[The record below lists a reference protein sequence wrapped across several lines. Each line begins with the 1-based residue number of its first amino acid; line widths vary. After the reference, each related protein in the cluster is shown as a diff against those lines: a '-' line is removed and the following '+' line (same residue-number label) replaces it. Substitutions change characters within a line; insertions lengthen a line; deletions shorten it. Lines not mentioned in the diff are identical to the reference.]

1 MLNLVLHSS
10 FRLLLSVVTQLT
22 CEQFYLMASALVF
35 GVEALALIETKY
47 PVWYPYY
54 GTWLIAIVVEL
65 ALLILPNVFRY
76 PESLY
81 DFVFVTIRALRAS
94 AFIALSSLYF
104 GLRND
109 KKQYDNSD
117 AERQSLLSKTPK
129 VSSSE
134 DTVSGSN
141 GYGTTTAIDTQTS
154 DAADESD
161 AGSEDSWLEEQR
173 KVKELISKRLNQDGN
188 WFTYAKGFSVSHQQG
203 SSMQVCL
210 LICLRYS
217 SHMYGLH
224 VARLFSSGLS

>member
-1 MLNLVLHSS
+1 
-10 FRLLLSVVTQLT
+10 
-22 CEQFYLMASALVF
+22 MASALVF
-35 GVEALALIETKY
+35 GVEALALRETRF
-47 PVWYPYY
+47 PVWYSYY

-65 ALLILPNVFRY
+65 ALLILPNIFRY

-81 DFVFVTIRALRAS
+81 DFVFVTIQGLRAS

-104 GLRND
+104 GQRND
-109 KKQYDNSD
+109 KKQYENSD
-117 AERQSLLSKTPK
+117 AERQSLLSKTPI

-134 DTVSGSN
+134 DTISGSN
-141 GYGTTTAIDTQTS
+141 GYGTTTATATEAS

-173 KVKELISKRLNQDGN
+173 KVKKLISKRLNQDGN
-188 WFTYAKGFSVSHQQG
+188 WFTYAKGFSVSHQQC

-224 VARLFSSGLS
+224 VARRFSSGLS